1 MKHIRWQVL
10 IALVGVA
17 FLSAVLVWFAFT
29 TVMVERPDYGGTYTE
44 GIAGRPNAI
53 NPIFSQYNDVD
64 RDISALVFNGLTR
77 TDENG
82 NIAPDL
88 ATRWTIS
95 PDGLLITFTL
105 RADVFWQDGVRF
117 GAEDVLFTIHA
128 IQDPGY
134 KGPPDLAAFW
144 RTVAVTQIDPAN
156 VRFQVTQPYA
166 PFLHYATVGI
176 LPAHLLRDV
185 PSSELLQN
193 PFNRHPI
200 GTGPFQV
207 VEFTF
212 DHVLLDANPRF
223 YGTRPMLGRIQFKFY
238 PDYES
243 VFAAYNREEVEG
255 IARILPAYLDKAQN
269 LNRLTLYNAR
279 LAGYSLVYLNLSKP
293 MFQDKQVRQALLYAI
308 DRQHLINDVMQGQG
322 LIATSPIEPGTW
334 AYDNALNPIP
344 FDVDKAKTLLDAAGW
359 KDINGNGVRE
369 KDKAELTF
377 VLMTTDDPVRVT
389 LANEIAKAWQ
399 AIGVK
404 VTVQLV
410 PASLIVQNVL
420 RPRQFDAVLY
430 DWRML
435 SSDPDQYENWHQTQ
449 IPSATTQGQ
458 NYGGLND
465 RDISEALESARR
477 TNDQAKRAEFYRKF
491 QERFADLTPA
501 LLLYYPIYT
510 YGVDARVH
518 GVQMAPML
526 TASDRFR
533 TVTQWYLK
541 TKRVPVDVAPD
552 PTRTPS
558 R

>member
-17 FLSAVLVWFAFT
+17 FLSAVLVWFALST
-29 TVMVERPDYGGTYTE
+29 TMIERPDYGGTYTE

-77 TDENG
+77 ADENG

-117 GAEDVLFTIHA
+117 GAEDVLYTIHA

-185 PSSELLQN
+185 PASELLQN

-255 IARILPAYLDKAQN
+255 IARILPATFDKAHN

-279 LAGYSLVYLNLSKP
+279 LSGYSLVYLNLSKP

-308 DRQHLINDVMQGQG
+308 DRQHLINDVLQGQG
-322 LIATSPIEPGTW
+322 LIAASPIEPGTW
-334 AYDNALNPIP
+334 AYNNTLSPIP
-344 FDVDKAKTLLDAAGW
+344 FDIDKAKALLDAAGW

-369 KDKAELTF
+369 KDKTELAF
-377 VLMTTDDPVRVT
+377 VLMTNDDPVRVT

-399 AIGVK
+399 VIGVK
-404 VTVQLV
+404 VAVQSV

-465 RDISEALESARR
+465 RDMSEALESARR

-510 YGVDARVH
+510 YGVDVRVH

-541 TKRVPVDVAPD
+541 TKRVPADAAPD